1 MTFSISVENTYII
14 IIFVLML
21 LQIYQFRIIV
31 KMKRELN
38 DIWMSITNIII
49 GVAPLVTEKQL
60 KKENEDKKS

>member
-1 MTFSISVENTYII
+1 MKVKLIRDIPKSINGS
-14 IIFVLML
+14 IFLIS
-21 LQIYQFRIIV
+21 IYQFRIIV